1 MLVQSFYYT
10 CVISF
15 ILKGKGKMTTYW
27 LMGEKDQIASQPEI
41 LGPDGSEMN
50 ISPQNEIG
58 ASSNPGIGDE
68 PNAPEVLRKA
78 HFVEDVSKTEDRSL
92 DSNIRSSKN
101 NIPSESS
108 HPSHHH
114 NHPPAHIISNPLT
127 SIDDQQPTSPHR

>member
-1 MLVQSFYYT
+1 
-10 CVISF
+10 
-15 ILKGKGKMTTYW
+15 MTTYW

-58 ASSNPGIGDE
+58 ASSNPEIGHE

-108 HPSHHH
+108 HASHH
-114 NHPPAHIISNPLT
+114 NHPPAHIVSNPLT

>member
-1 MLVQSFYYT
+1 
-10 CVISF
+10 
-15 ILKGKGKMTTYW
+15 MTTYW
-27 LMGEKDQIASQPEI
+27 LIGEKDQIASQPEV
-41 LGPDGSEMN
+41 LGSDGPEMN

-58 ASSNPGIGDE
+58 ASSNPGIEDKQ
-68 PNAPEVLRKA
+68 NAPEVLRKT
-78 HFVEDVSKTEDRSL
+78 HFVEDVSKTEDRTL

-108 HPSHHH
+108 NPSHHHHH